1 MSIVILYK
9 FTVIFML
16 ICNKIKG
23 LIYQRKQNVRMISRK
38 MGNSA
43 DSLNSLLVK
52 DGNIKLDTIE
62 SILKALDMEL
72 ILCAKDTQTGEVYTL
87 CGEYPNGIDVEPYEK
102 RAKEPSWKNLLE
114 KE

>member
-1 MSIVILYK
+1 MSLCTKLRVLILK
-9 FTVIFML
+9 
-16 ICNKIKG
+16 NA
-23 LIYQRKQNVRMISRK
+23 QSVREVSRK
-38 MGNSA
+38 MGYHQ
-43 DSLNSLLVK
+43 DTLNVMLSEN
-52 DGNIKLDTIE
+52 GNMKINTIE

-102 RAKEPSWKNLLE
+102 RAKGPTWKNLLE

>member
-1 MSIVILYK
+1 MSIC
-9 FTVIFML
+9 T
-16 ICNKIKG
+16 KIRG
-23 LIYQRKQNVRMISRK
+23 LIEIHNKSIRYVSLKMGYNKDTLSSMLGQNVNLQI
-38 MGNSA
+38 N
-43 DSLNSLLVK
+43 
-52 DGNIKLDTIE
+52 TIE

-102 RAKEPSWKNLLE
+102 RAKGPTWKNLLE

>member
-1 MSIVILYK
+1 
-9 FTVIFML
+9 ML
-16 ICNKIKG
+16 ICTKIKG
-23 LIYQRKQNVRMISRK
+23 LIALRKQSMRIISQK
-38 MGNSA
+38 MGYKQ
-43 DSLNSLLVK
+43 DSLSTLLGK
-52 DGNIKLDTIE
+52 NANLQINTIE

-102 RAKEPSWKNLLE
+102 RAKEPTWKNLLE